1 MQQVKTRGIWWT
13 DTEVIWGPMA
23 LNLRF
28 YILPILLITYRLI
41 LKGFVLIPTNTATYK
56 STSRWSSLI
65 LQRRNTWDVHG
76 CSTASLEKGSVFWC
90 ILPLVLQCISTCSLL
105 WLVVTGCHEF
115 GIFPWILGWV
125 AIIIPIDELQPNSGR
140 GGPGHPVALAHQAVL
155 VALGDLWDD
164 PDVSQI
170 WGQSVLKPSIKRCL
184 PLCSWES

>member
-65 LQRRNTWDVHG
+65 LQRRNIWDVHG

-115 GIFPWILGWV
+115 GIFPWILGWL
-125 AIIIPIDELQPNSGR
+125 ILPIDELQPNSEGWPGPPR
-140 GGPGHPVALAHQAVL
+140 GPGPPSSS
-155 VALGDLWDD
+155 GCPNGGLWDD
-164 PDVSQI
+164 GMIPMC
-170 WGQSVLKPSIKRCL
+170 LKPNLRPIRSEAFDKEV
-184 PLCSWES
+184 ST